1 MTEIAFACLL
11 VGWFLVTCFALSLA
25 VVYLLS
31 KDAAVL
37 QEDIDGTRERRDL
50 L

>member
-1 MTEIAFACLL
+1 MLEIAFAFLL
-11 VGWFLVTCFALSLA
+11 AGWFLVTCFALA
-25 VVYLLS
+25 MAAAYLLS